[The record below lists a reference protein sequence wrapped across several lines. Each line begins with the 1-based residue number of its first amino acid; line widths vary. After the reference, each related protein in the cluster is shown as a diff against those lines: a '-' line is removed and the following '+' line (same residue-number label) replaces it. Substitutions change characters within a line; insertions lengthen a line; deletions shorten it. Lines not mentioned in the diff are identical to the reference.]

1 MKNNQKSK
9 GSIVIIIILVILLAV
24 AIGYIIYEKTNN
36 EMKVQTKIN
45 NKTDQTILV
54 EGNTFDLNGTSCVM
68 ENDSCIKEIQVA
80 YNKKNHNIKVKYTLN
95 DENIDEYNKYYKV
108 TYYLYIDNKLIDTLE
123 GGTLVT
129 NDKEDLNSKYNGKL
143 FVFQGK
149 YLGFLRESNSPE
161 GSSGY
166 ILTLYN
172 NSEKIGSEQVIK
184 ISGQQLCYDKNC
196 NKEINIVEDAEF
208 DGKSY
213 KFYQGDC
220 DSGKIVLYSLTTDGQ
235 NIKREIDK
243 KLKVNYD
250 EAGSGRLGCYSL
262 TKNAIK

>member
-9 GSIVIIIILVILLAV
+9 GPIVIIIILVILLAI

-36 EMKVQTKIN
+36 EVKVQTKIN

-68 ENDSCIKEIQVA
+68 ENDSCTKEIQVA
-80 YNKKNHNIKVKYTLN
+80 YNNKNHNIKVKYTLN

-143 FVFQGK
+143 YVFQGK
-149 YLGFLRESNSPE
+149 YLGFLRESNYPE
-161 GSSGY
+161 GNSGY

-172 NSEKIGSEQVIK
+172 NSEKIGNEQVIK

-196 NKEINIVEDAEF
+196 DKEINVIEDAEF
-208 DGKSY
+208 DGNSY

-243 KLKVNYD
+243 KLNINYE
-250 EAGSGRLGCYSL
+250 EAGSGVNGCYSL

>member
-9 GSIVIIIILVILLAV
+9 GPIVIIIILVILLAV

-80 YNKKNHNIKVKYTLN
+80 YNNKNHNIKVKYTLN

-123 GGTLVT
+123 GGT
-129 NDKEDLNSKYNGKL
+129 
-143 FVFQGK
+143 
-149 YLGFLRESNSPE
+149 
-161 GSSGY
+161 
-166 ILTLYN
+166 
-172 NSEKIGSEQVIK
+172 
-184 ISGQQLCYDKNC
+184 
-196 NKEINIVEDAEF
+196 
-208 DGKSY
+208 
-213 KFYQGDC
+213 
-220 DSGKIVLYSLTTDGQ
+220 
-235 NIKREIDK
+235 
-243 KLKVNYD
+243 
-250 EAGSGRLGCYSL
+250 
-262 TKNAIK
+262 